1 MNIRKHWKKVI
12 LSCAAAFWASCG
24 DDTSTKPIQT
34 SGEPDD
40 IIIQDTARTVVLLYG
55 VLPPIDTSV
64 QVYSSSSENTPSSSE
79 VTTSSSE
86 TVSSSSSA
94 ALSSAEEITS
104 SSSEEKAGI
113 RDTNLIKSPAGVRV
127 GDKFI
132 ADGDTCEVVS
142 IYDNWFGGATGNI
155 KGLNE
160 GAKEINS
167 KIDSLTKNETI
178 SDDKQACFENIKT
191 MLDRGVAIY
200 GPMPEDYPQE
210 VKCSDGI
217 VKETEHYK
225 ARLKEYNE
233 GFEEGFNETIKEGN
247 EMIDECQK

>member
-86 TVSSSSSA
+86 
-94 ALSSAEEITS
+94 
-104 SSSEEKAGI
+104 EKAGI
-113 RDTNLIKSPAGVRV
+113 IDSNLIASPAGVKV

-132 ADGDTCEVVS
+132 AEGDTCEVVS
-142 IYDNWFGGATGNI
+142 TYDNWFGGATGLGEGYS
-155 KGLNE
+155 K
-160 GAKEINS
+160 GAKEIES
-167 KIDSLTKNETI
+167 KIDSLTKDKKM
-178 SDDKQACFENIKT
+178 SDDKRTCLENIKT

-225 ARLKEYNE
+225 ERLKSYNKGIEEGYNE
-233 GFEEGFNETIKEGN
+233 TFEDGN
-247 EMIDECQK
+247 KMIEECQK

>member
-79 VTTSSSE
+79 VT
-86 TVSSSSSA
+86 
-94 ALSSAEEITS
+94 S

-113 RDTNLIKSPAGVRV
+113 IDSNLIASPAGVKV

-132 ADGDTCEVVS
+132 AEGDTCEVVS
-142 IYDNWFGGATGNI
+142 TYDNWFGGATGLGEGYS
-155 KGLNE
+155 K
-160 GAKEINS
+160 GAKEIES
-167 KIDSLTKNETI
+167 KIDSLTKDKKM
-178 SDDKQACFENIKT
+178 SDDKRTCLENIKT
-191 MLDRGVAIY
+191 MLDRGIAIY
-200 GPMPEDYPQE
+200 GPMPEDYPKE
-210 VKCSDGI
+210 YKCSDGI
-217 VKETEHYK
+217 IKETEHYK
-225 ARLKEYNE
+225 ERLKSYNKGIEEGYNE
-233 GFEEGFNETIKEGN
+233 TFEDGN
-247 EMIDECQK
+247 EMIGECQK

>member
-55 VLPPIDTSV
+55 VLPPIDTPV

-86 TVSSSSSA
+86 AVPSSSSA

-113 RDTNLIKSPAGVRV
+113 IDSNLIASPAGVKV

-142 IYDNWFGGATGNI
+142 TYDNWFGGATGLGEGYS
-155 KGLNE
+155 K
-160 GAKEINS
+160 GAKEIES
-167 KIDSLTKNETI
+167 KIDSLTKDKKM
-178 SDDKQACFENIKT
+178 SDDKRTCLENIKT
-191 MLDRGVAIY
+191 MLDKGIAIY
-200 GPMPEDYPQE
+200 GPMPEDYPKE
-210 VKCSDGI
+210 YKCSDGI

-225 ARLKEYNE
+225 ERLKSYNKGIEEGYNE
-233 GFEEGFNETIKEGN
+233 TFEDGN
-247 EMIDECQK
+247 KMIEECQK

>member
-86 TVSSSSSA
+86 
-94 ALSSAEEITS
+94 
-104 SSSEEKAGI
+104 EKAGI
-113 RDTNLIKSPAGVRV
+113 IDSNLIASPAGVKV

-132 ADGDTCEVVS
+132 AEGDTCEVVS
-142 IYDNWFGGATGNI
+142 TYDNWFGGATGLGEGYS
-155 KGLNE
+155 K
-160 GAKEINS
+160 GAKEIES
-167 KIDSLTKNETI
+167 KIDSLTKDKKM
-178 SDDKQACFENIKT
+178 SDDKRTCLENIKT
-191 MLDRGVAIY
+191 MLDRGIAIY
-200 GPMPEDYPQE
+200 GPMPEDYPKE
-210 VKCSDGI
+210 YKCSDSI

-225 ARLKEYNE
+225 ERLKSYNKGIEEGYNE
-233 GFEEGFNETIKEGN
+233 TFEDGN
-247 EMIDECQK
+247 KMIEECQK

>member
-79 VTTSSSE
+79 VT
-86 TVSSSSSA
+86 
-94 ALSSAEEITS
+94 S

-113 RDTNLIKSPAGVRV
+113 IDSNLIASPAGVKV

-132 ADGDTCEVVS
+132 AEGDTCEVVS
-142 IYDNWFGGATGNI
+142 TYDNWFGGATGLGEGYS
-155 KGLNE
+155 K
-160 GAKEINS
+160 GAKEIES
-167 KIDSLTKNETI
+167 KIDSLTKDKKM
-178 SDDKQACFENIKT
+178 SDDKRTCLENIKT
-191 MLDRGVAIY
+191 MLDRGIAIY
-200 GPMPEDYPQE
+200 GPMPEDYPKE
-210 VKCSDGI
+210 YKCSDGI

-225 ARLKEYNE
+225 ERLMSYNKGIEEGYNE
-233 GFEEGFNETIKEGN
+233 TFENGN
-247 EMIDECQK
+247 KMIEECQK

>member
-79 VTTSSSE
+79 
-86 TVSSSSSA
+86 
-94 ALSSAEEITS
+94 ITS

-113 RDTNLIKSPAGVRV
+113 IDSNLIASPAGVKV

-132 ADGDTCEVVS
+132 AEGDTCEVVS
-142 IYDNWFGGATGNI
+142 TYDNWFGGATGLGEGYS
-155 KGLNE
+155 K
-160 GAKEINS
+160 GAKEIES
-167 KIDSLTKNETI
+167 KIDSLTKDKKM
-178 SDDKQACFENIKT
+178 SDDKRTCLENIKT
-191 MLDRGVAIY
+191 MLDRGIAIY
-200 GPMPEDYPQE
+200 GPMPEDYPKE
-210 VKCSDGI
+210 YKCGDGI

-225 ARLKEYNE
+225 ERLKSYNKGIEEGYNE
-233 GFEEGFNETIKEGN
+233 TFEDGN

>member
-86 TVSSSSSA
+86 
-94 ALSSAEEITS
+94 
-104 SSSEEKAGI
+104 EKAGI
-113 RDTNLIKSPAGVRV
+113 IDSNLIASPAGVKV

-132 ADGDTCEVVS
+132 AEGDTCEVVS
-142 IYDNWFGGATGNI
+142 TYNNWFGRATGLGEGYS
-155 KGLNE
+155 K
-160 GAKEINS
+160 GAKEIES
-167 KIDSLTKNETI
+167 KIDSLTKDKKM
-178 SDDKQACFENIKT
+178 SDDKRTCLENIKT

-225 ARLKEYNE
+225 ERLKSYNKGIEEGYNE
-233 GFEEGFNETIKEGN
+233 TFEDGN
-247 EMIDECQK
+247 KMIEECQK

>member
-86 TVSSSSSA
+86 
-94 ALSSAEEITS
+94 
-104 SSSEEKAGI
+104 EKAGI
-113 RDTNLIKSPAGVRV
+113 IDSNLIASPAGVKV

-132 ADGDTCEVVS
+132 AEGDTCEVVS
-142 IYDNWFGGATGNI
+142 TYDNWFGGATGLGEGYS
-155 KGLNE
+155 K
-160 GAKEINS
+160 GAKEIES
-167 KIDSLTKNETI
+167 KIDSLTKDKKM
-178 SDDKQACFENIKT
+178 SDDKRTCLENIKT
-191 MLDRGVAIY
+191 MLDRGIAIY
-200 GPMPEDYPQE
+200 GPMPEDYPKE
-210 VKCSDGI
+210 YKCSDGI

-225 ARLKEYNE
+225 ERLKSYNKGIEEGYNE
-233 GFEEGFNETIKEGN
+233 TFEDGN
-247 EMIDECQK
+247 KMIEECQK

>member
-86 TVSSSSSA
+86 
-94 ALSSAEEITS
+94 
-104 SSSEEKAGI
+104 EKAGI
-113 RDTNLIKSPAGVRV
+113 IDSNLIASPAGVKV

-132 ADGDTCEVVS
+132 AEGDTCEVVS
-142 IYDNWFGGATGNI
+142 TYDNWFGGATGLGEGYS
-155 KGLNE
+155 K
-160 GAKEINS
+160 GAKEIES
-167 KIDSLTKNETI
+167 KIDSLTKDKKM
-178 SDDKQACFENIKT
+178 SDDKRTCLENIKT
-191 MLDRGVAIY
+191 MLDKGIAIY
-200 GPMPEDYPQE
+200 GPMPEDYPKE
-210 VKCSDGI
+210 YKCSDDI

-225 ARLKEYNE
+225 ERLKSYNKGIEEGYNE
-233 GFEEGFNETIKEGN
+233 TFEDGN